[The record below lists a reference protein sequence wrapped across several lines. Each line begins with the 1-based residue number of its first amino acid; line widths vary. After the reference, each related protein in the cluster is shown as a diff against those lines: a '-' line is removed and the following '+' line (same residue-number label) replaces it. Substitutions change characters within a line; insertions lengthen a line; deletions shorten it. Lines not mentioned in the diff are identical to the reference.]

1 MDSLHVLV
9 WMAIVTW
16 VTLIL
21 ASSLR
26 TRAWTPMGMRLAFGN
41 RADLPEPTPL
51 AGRAERA
58 ARNTLENFVLFAALV
73 LAAHAGGVAAD
84 RVDLGAQIFFWSRLV
99 FIPIYLA
106 GIVYLRTIV
115 WMVSLV
121 GLALIASVL
130 L

>member
-73 LAAHAGGVAAD
+73 LAADAGGVAAD